1 MTPLNHPQ
9 IYQDDLEDMTLYAML
24 GVTVESVEHYM
35 LSTFFGHF
43 NDLEVLLC
51 TSLSSESKRVKK
63 GYVLQVI
70 LMVLWMIE

>member
-9 IYQDDLEDMTLYAML
+9 IYQDDLEDMTLHAMI
-24 GVTVESVEHYM
+24 GVTLESVEHYM

-51 TSLSSESKRVKK
+51 TYFLK
-63 GYVLQVI
+63 
-70 LMVLWMIE
+70 